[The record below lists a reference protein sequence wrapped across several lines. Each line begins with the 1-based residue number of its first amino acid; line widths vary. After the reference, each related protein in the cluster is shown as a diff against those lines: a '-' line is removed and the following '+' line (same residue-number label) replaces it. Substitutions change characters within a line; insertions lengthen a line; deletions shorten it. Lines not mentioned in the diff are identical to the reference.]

1 MQNALSQAVLDST
14 NENTMSGS
22 ILTLNAGS
30 SSLKFA
36 LFRAEAEAASCRGE
50 IETLTEA
57 PHLRAR
63 DSHGVILA
71 ERKWAAGTKDLFG
84 EALQALLEFADG
96 HLGQGG
102 LAAVGHRVVH
112 GGAEHVAPARVTPA
126 LLEALEA
133 IVPLDPLH
141 MPHCLAPIHEMAASR
156 PGLKQVVCFDTAFHH
171 TMPEVARR
179 LALPRDLEA
188 IGVRRYGF
196 HGLSY
201 EFITGVLARQHG
213 GTPPGRVI
221 VAHLGSGA
229 SLCALY
235 HGKSIETTMG
245 FSTLDGLVM
254 ATRCGS
260 LDPGAILYLRRQGKS
275 FSEIEDMLYRR
286 SGLLGISGISGDI
299 RTLLASTEPAAAEA
313 LDSFSYRIAA
323 ETGRLVS
330 ALGGLDEFVFTGG
343 IGEHAAEIRQS
354 VCRRLSWIGVQ
365 MDDAANDRHA
375 ATISLAGS
383 GVAVKVIATDEEAVI
398 ARHTREVKEEVLF

>member
-1 MQNALSQAVLDST
+1 
-14 NENTMSGS
+14 MSGS

-36 LFRAEAEAASCRGE
+36 LFREDAAEASSRGE
-50 IETLTEA
+50 IEDLNGT
-57 PHLRAR
+57 PHLHAR
-63 DSHGVILA
+63 DSKGTVLA
-71 ERKWAAGTKDLFG
+71 ERKWDAGAKDSFG
-84 EALQALLEFADG
+84 EALEALLQFADG

-102 LAAVGHRVVH
+102 LAAIGHRVVH
-112 GGAEHVAPARVTPA
+112 GGADHVAPERVTPA
-126 LLEALEA
+126 VLEALEA

-179 LALPRDLEA
+179 FALPRALEA

-201 EFITGVLARQHG
+201 EFIAGALVQQHG
-213 GTPPGRVI
+213 GTSPHRAI

-229 SLCALY
+229 SLCALRD
-235 HGKSIETTMG
+235 GVSIETTMG
-245 FSTLDGLVM
+245 FSPLDGLVM

-260 LDPGAILYLRRQGKS
+260 LDPGVILYLGRQGKS

-286 SGLLGISGISGDI
+286 SGLLGTSGISGDI
-299 RTLLASTEPAAAEA
+299 RALLGSTEPAAAEA
-313 LDSFSYRIAA
+313 LDLFTYRIAA
-323 ETGRLVS
+323 EAGRLVS

-343 IGEHAAEIRQS
+343 IGEHGAEIRRS

-365 MDDAANDRHA
+365 IDETANAGHA
-375 ATISLAGS
+375 ETISLAGS
-383 GVAVKVIATDEEAVI
+383 PVAVKIIATDEEAVI
-398 ARHTREVKEEVLF
+398 ARHTREVK